1 MKYCGIW
8 KLNEWRKN
16 MEKIKG
22 RKCEFGYIQKQK
34 TFQSLMLLLFVAV
47 GVGLFLA
54 GLLITG
60 TRANIFTVLGILM
73 VLPAAKRIIAL
84 VVMVP
89 RRSVDKDRYDQM
101 RETVSEEGV
110 LYADYVFTS
119 PDKIMSFDFLIIQNQ
134 NVMGVLS
141 EKKQEQA
148 YILDYLQ
155 KGVDSQVSGYH
166 VKLFSSDEEF
176 YKFYRRMAGE
186 DRQERD
192 EESVAKQDKVS
203 EYLKVLAV

>member
-1 MKYCGIW
+1 
-8 KLNEWRKN
+8 

-22 RKCEFGYIQKQK
+22 TKCEFGYIQKQK
-34 TFQSLMLLLFVAV
+34 VFQSLMLLLFVAV
-47 GVGLFLA
+47 GVGLFVA

-89 RRSVDKDRYDQM
+89 RKSVDKVRYDQM
-101 RETVSEEGV
+101 RQTVAEEGI
-110 LYADYVFTS
+110 LYTDYVFTS

-134 NVMGVLS
+134 NVMGILS
-141 EKKQEQA
+141 EKKQDEA
-148 YILDYLQ
+148 YILDYL
-155 KGVDSQVSGYH
+155 KKSVESQASGYQ

-176 YKFYRRMAGE
+176 YKFYLKLTEGSGS
-186 DRQERD
+186 QERD
-192 EESVAKQDKVS
+192 GDFLAGQDKVS
-203 EYLKVLAV
+203 EYLKILAV

>member
-110 LYADYVFTS
+110 LYTDYVFTS

>member
-1 MKYCGIW
+1 
-8 KLNEWRKN
+8 

-110 LYADYVFTS
+110 LYTDYVFTS
-119 PDKIMSFDFLIIQNQ
+119 PDKIMSFDFLIIQDQ

-186 DRQERD
+186 DGQERD

>member
-1 MKYCGIW
+1 
-8 KLNEWRKN
+8 

-22 RKCEFGYIQKQK
+22 TKCEFGYIQKQK
-34 TFQSLMLLLFVAV
+34 VFQSLMLLLFVAV
-47 GVGLFLA
+47 GVGLFVA

-89 RRSVDKDRYDQM
+89 RKSVDKGRYDQM
-101 RETVSEEGV
+101 RQTVAEEGI
-110 LYADYVFTS
+110 LYTDYVFTS

-134 NVMGVLS
+134 NVMGILS
-141 EKKQEQA
+141 EKKQDEA
-148 YILDYLQ
+148 YILDYL
-155 KGVDSQVSGYH
+155 KKSVESQTSGYQ

-176 YKFYRRMAGE
+176 YKFYLKLTEGSGS
-186 DRQERD
+186 QERD
-192 EESVAKQDKVS
+192 GDFLAGQDKVS
-203 EYLKVLAV
+203 EYLKILAV

>member
-1 MKYCGIW
+1 
-8 KLNEWRKN
+8 

-110 LYADYVFTS
+110 LYTDYVFTS

-186 DRQERD
+186 DSQERD

>member
-1 MKYCGIW
+1 
-8 KLNEWRKN
+8 

>member
-1 MKYCGIW
+1 
-8 KLNEWRKN
+8 

-22 RKCEFGYIQKQK
+22 TKCEFGYIQKQK
-34 TFQSLMLLLFVAV
+34 VFQSLMLLLFVAV
-47 GVGLFLA
+47 GVGLFVA

-89 RRSVDKDRYDQM
+89 RKSVDKGRYDQM
-101 RETVSEEGV
+101 RQTVAEEGI
-110 LYADYVFTS
+110 LYTDYVFTS

-134 NVMGVLS
+134 NVMGILS
-141 EKKQEQA
+141 EKKQDEA
-148 YILDYLQ
+148 YILDYL
-155 KGVDSQVSGYH
+155 KKSVESQASGYQ

-176 YKFYRRMAGE
+176 YKFYLKLTEGSGS
-186 DRQERD
+186 QERD
-192 EESVAKQDKVS
+192 GDFLAGQDKVS
-203 EYLKVLAV
+203 EYLKILAV

>member
-1 MKYCGIW
+1 
-8 KLNEWRKN
+8 

-22 RKCEFGYIQKQK
+22 KKCEFGYIQKQK
-34 TFQSLMLLLFVAV
+34 IFQSLMLLLFVAV
-47 GVGLFLA
+47 GVGLFVT

-89 RRSVDKDRYDQM
+89 RRSVDKDRYDRM
-101 RETVSEEGV
+101 RETVAEEGI
-110 LYADYVFTS
+110 LYTDYVFTS

-134 NVMGVLS
+134 NVMGILS
-141 EKKQEQA
+141 EKKQEEA

-155 KGVDSQVSGYH
+155 KGVDSQASGYQ
-166 VKLFSSDEEF
+166 VKLFSSDEKF
-176 YKFYRRMAGE
+176 YKYYRRLTEGSSK
-186 DRQERD
+186 QERD
-192 EESVAKQDKVS
+192 EEYMARQDKVS
-203 EYLKVLAV
+203 EYLKILAV

>member
-1 MKYCGIW
+1 
-8 KLNEWRKN
+8 

-22 RKCEFGYIQKQK
+22 TKCEFGYIQKQK

-47 GVGLFLA
+47 GVGLFLT

-89 RRSVDKDRYDQM
+89 RKSVDKERYDQM
-101 RETVSEEGV
+101 QETVAEEGI
-110 LYADYVFTS
+110 LYTDYVFTS

-134 NVMGVLS
+134 NVMGILS
-141 EKKQEQA
+141 EKKQEEA
-148 YILDYLQ
+148 YILEYLQ
-155 KGVDSQVSGYH
+155 KGVDSQASGYR
-166 VKLFSSDEEF
+166 VKLFSTDEEF
-176 YKFYRRMAGE
+176 YKFYRRLTEGSSK
-186 DRQERD
+186 QERD
-192 EESVAKQDKVS
+192 EEYMAKQDKVS
-203 EYLKVLAV
+203 EYLKILAV

>member
-1 MKYCGIW
+1 
-8 KLNEWRKN
+8 

-110 LYADYVFTS
+110 LYTDYVFTS

>member
-1 MKYCGIW
+1 
-8 KLNEWRKN
+8 
-16 MEKIKG
+16 
-22 RKCEFGYIQKQK
+22 
-34 TFQSLMLLLFVAV
+34 
-47 GVGLFLA
+47 
-54 GLLITG
+54 
-60 TRANIFTVLGILM
+60 
-73 VLPAAKRIIAL
+73 
-84 VVMVP
+84 MVP

-110 LYADYVFTS
+110 LYTDYVFTS
-119 PDKIMSFDFLIIQNQ
+119 PDKIMSFDFLIIQDQ